1 MFRFFSIFIMLTIF
15 ALLFTE
21 QRIESREISLE
32 ITKLS
37 KDIETLNSRKQELT
51 VLIEQERSR
60 LVKQSRNMGKPLSPK
75 DVLIIK

>member
-60 LVKQSRNMGKPLSPK
+60 LVKQSRNMGKPLC
-75 DVLIIK
+75 LL

>member
-1 MFRFFSIFIMLTIF
+1 MLTIF